1 MIYLLSLGFLIGY
14 FVLVKR
20 LEFGWDNIPNRKEIS
35 SVKVSVIVA
44 FRNEKETI
52 KSLCEQLLS
61 QNTNNIEL
69 EIILVDDH
77 SDDGSFEMLESL
89 NGIVLLRSEG
99 QGKKAAI
106 NYGVRIAN
114 GSIILCTDADCV
126 LKTDWVSS
134 MVSSFNDKAIKM
146 VVGPVVLTNDFDSFF
161 GHLQIM
167 EFSSLIGSGA
177 GAIAINRPFMCNGA
191 NLAFRKDD
199 FQSTNSEIA
208 SGDDVFLMHEI
219 KRNKGKIVFLKSSS
233 AIVSTSVKHNVSS
246 FINQRLRWSAKS
258 TSYTDFDAIVISLL
272 VFGAN
277 LSILLSFFLLE
288 FRLAFVLFAIKF
300 LADFSFIKKLAH
312 FFDIKRWRLYFLSLQ
327 LVYPFYIVYI
337 AIVSQFKNYSWKG
350 RILKK

>member
-1 MIYLLSLGFLIGY
+1 LIYLLSLSFLIGY

-20 LEFGWDNIPNRKEIS
+20 LEFGWDSIPDRKEIFS
-35 SVKVSVIVA
+35 PKVSVIVA

-52 KSLCEQLLS
+52 KLLCEQLLS

-77 SDDGSFEMLESL
+77 SDDGGFEMLESL
-89 NGIVLLRSEG
+89 VGIVLLRSDG

-106 NYGVRIAN
+106 SNGVRFAS

-126 LKTDWVSS
+126 METDWVSS
-134 MVSSFNDKAIKM
+134 MVSPFNDKAVKM
-146 VVGPVVLTNDFDSFF
+146 VVGPVVLTNDFNSFF

-167 EFSSLIGSGA
+167 EFASLIGSGA
-177 GAIAINRPFMCNGA
+177 GAIAINRAFMCNGA
-191 NLAFRKDD
+191 NLAFCKDD

-219 KRNKGKIVFLKSSS
+219 KRNKGKIVFQKNSS
-233 AIVSTSVKHNVSS
+233 AIVSTSVKRNLSS
-246 FINQRLRWSAKS
+246 FVNQRLRWSAKS
-258 TSYTDFDAIVISLL
+258 TSYTDVDAIVISLL
-272 VFGAN
+272 VFFAN
-277 LSILLSFFLLE
+277 LSILLSVFLLE
-288 FRLAFVLFAIKF
+288 FRLAFVLLVIKC
-300 LADFSFIKKLAH
+300 LADFSFVKKLAY
-312 FFDIKRWRLYFLSLQ
+312 FFNIKKWSLYFLSLQ